1 MNKVIVFGG
10 SNHNTL
16 GMIRSLGQM
25 GLNVICILHIK
36 GKKEHFIK
44 HSRYVKIVHCV
55 RTPKEGVHVLLN
67 NYCMSEVKNI
77 VLFEGDAIANV
88 MDQYYNEIKGS
99 FVTFNAKGKIS
110 YWLDKIKTFSIAKKC
125 GLTLIKTWHIQGVQ
139 SIPQEVCFP
148 CLLKGENSTTST
160 KACMRICHNVE
171 DLKMHLDPLGD
182 YLLQEYIEKE
192 YELDIVG
199 LSYNHGE
206 DVFIP
211 AVVRKI
217 RDEMTRQSGCIR
229 LESIKEY
236 PSIPLKQIKKFV
248 GELQYEG
255 IFSIELL
262 YKSGKYYFLEINLR
276 NDGVGY
282 LYTVAGVNY
291 PWLWVLYARGM
302 LNKTFLSTIV
312 VDKSYLLV
320 SFDDIKNMLEGKV
333 SFFRW
338 IYSLITANAYFVFDL
353 KDPLPFC
360 FSMLI
365 HIRQGLKLIF
375 NKILKRKMS
384 NG

>member
-1 MNKVIVFGG
+1 
-10 SNHNTL
+10 
-16 GMIRSLGQM
+16 
-25 GLNVICILHIK
+25 
-36 GKKEHFIK
+36 
-44 HSRYVKIVHCV
+44 
-55 RTPKEGVHVLLN
+55 
-67 NYCMSEVKNI
+67 
-77 VLFEGDAIANV
+77 
-88 MDQYYNEIKGS
+88 
-99 FVTFNAKGKIS
+99 
-110 YWLDKIKTFSIAKKC
+110 
-125 GLTLIKTWHIQGVQ
+125 
-139 SIPQEVCFP
+139 
-148 CLLKGENSTTST
+148 
-160 KACMRICHNVE
+160 
-171 DLKMHLDPLGD
+171 
-182 YLLQEYIEKE
+182 
-192 YELDIVG
+192 
-199 LSYNHGE
+199 
-206 DVFIP
+206 
-211 AVVRKI
+211 
-217 RDEMTRQSGCIR
+217 MTRQSGCIR